1 MEGAMPHR
9 TRPRA
14 ALAAVAA
21 LSLCLA
27 GSPATAAV
35 DAWPLYQHDEDGT
48 TVLYPVYVHE
58 GDFLMV
64 APFYYRTNQARDHH
78 LLWPLVKLS
87 EGRLVRAAPIY
98 FSEEE
103 DEFTLFPLIRQTPSG
118 TLWMLPPAY
127 FSRTSD
133 FSMVFPLYA
142 HSDERTWVLPNLY
155 LRREGGE
162 LVRAGSW
169 LVLDWERK
177 AEAHRLRLLHLMAGA
192 RWGGDET
199 GAFLVP
205 VGYLSKSPDVS
216 RIWVGPV
223 YRGIGD
229 GRDDRALLPFYGDFR
244 SDDDERHTRWIGTWY
259 LHEDPHERRQ
269 GVVPLYTTRE
279 ERHPQTGATERSLSL
294 LAWLYS
300 REVTTSAAGERIA
313 HRRRFLALTDSL
325 DASGRR
331 TIGLFGLPIWERTR
345 EGVLEEKT
353 PAREKLDTALRATA
367 GG

>member
-1 MEGAMPHR
+1 MLHR

-14 ALAAVAA
+14 VLAA
-21 LSLCLA
+21 LSLWLA
-27 GSPATAAV
+27 GAPATAAV
-35 DAWPLYQHDEDGT
+35 DAWPLYQHDEEGT
-48 TVLYPVYVHE
+48 TVLYPLYVHE

-64 APFYYRTNQARDHH
+64 APVYYRTREARDHH

-87 EGRLVRAAPIY
+87 EGRLVRAAPFY

-142 HSDERTWVLPNLY
+142 HS
-155 LRREGGE
+155 
-162 LVRAGSW
+162 
-169 LVLDWERK
+169 
-177 AEAHRLRLLHLMAGA
+177 
-192 RWGGDET
+192 
-199 GAFLVP
+199 
-205 VGYLSKSPDVS
+205 
-216 RIWVGPV
+216 
-223 YRGIGD
+223 
-229 GRDDRALLPFYGDFR
+229 R
-244 SDDDERHTRWIGTWY
+244 SDEQETWWIGTWY
-259 LHEDPHERRQ
+259 RHEDPHERRQ

-279 ERHPQTGATERSLSL
+279 ERDPHTGTTERSLSL

-300 REVTTSAAGERIA
+300 REVTTNTADERIA

-331 TIGLFGLPIWERTR
+331 SIGLLGLPIWERTR
-345 EGVLEEKT
+345 PRVPRDTTPEALEKS
-353 PAREKLDTALRATA
+353 PDGGRPRREASPIPRGAW
-367 GG
+367 